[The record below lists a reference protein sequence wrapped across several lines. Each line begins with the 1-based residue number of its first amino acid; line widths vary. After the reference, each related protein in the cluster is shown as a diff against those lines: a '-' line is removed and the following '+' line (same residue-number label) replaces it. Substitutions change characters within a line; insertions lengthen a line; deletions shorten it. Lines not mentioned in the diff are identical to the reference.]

1 MKESQMSEIE
11 FKEFSDEENRI
22 YEEAIEK
29 IRGYMSEGMHIDAAC
44 EKIEV
49 DDANLKQLI
58 SEDFLKIMI
67 AEMHYE
73 KGIPLEIVAKELNLP
88 FERVSKTHQMML
100 EEVGHTQA
108 QKMREQIPD
117 ILDFQEPKGN
127 A

>member
-1 MKESQMSEIE
+1 MSELE

-29 IRGYMSEGMHIDAAC
+29 IREYISDGMHIDAAC
-44 EKIEV
+44 EKIEIA
-49 DDANLKQLI
+49 DNDLKQLI
-58 SEDFLKIMI
+58 AEDFLKIMI
-67 AEMHYE
+67 AELHYE
-73 KGIPLEIVAKELNLP
+73 KRLPLEIVAKELNVS

-108 QKMREQIPD
+108 EKMREQIGD

>member
-1 MKESQMSEIE
+1 MSEME
-11 FKEFSDEENRI
+11 FKEFSEDENRI
-22 YEEAIEK
+22 YEETIEK
-29 IRGYMSEGMHIDAAC
+29 IRSYMNEGLHIDAAC

-49 DDANLKQLI
+49 DDADLKQLI
-58 SEDFLKIMI
+58 VEDFLKIMI
-67 AEMHYE
+67 AEMRYE
-73 KGIPLEIVAKELNLP
+73 KGMPIEIVAKELNIS
-88 FERVSKTHQMML
+88 FERVSRTHQMML